1 MTKNTMVLTLCTLG
15 AFVLTATA
23 VPVSKSAA
31 QGFSA
36 TTVELSAA
44 EDKDKKRI
52 GNKKVAPKVQRAPV
66 RTVPRTTTIQRAP
79 VRTAPRTTT
88 IHRAPPKLNTTQQ
101 KTRVNVGTKKIV
113 GPKVVGPKVVGPKV
127 IGAKVGGAKTVK
139 VFVPKGAKSKQVVFK
154 GKLRSFPKAG
164 VGHAV
169 IGGRNFSVWRGRHR
183 VRHRNGWYTFV
194 GLGALTAIAIGA
206 NHYYPYA
213 YISAP
218 EDYCD
223 GLTEDGCQMVWQE
236 VETIEGDLIPQC
248 VAYCPWQ

>member
-15 AFVLTATA
+15 AFVLTAMA

-44 EDKDKKRI
+44 EDKDKKKT
-52 GNKKVAPKVQRAPV
+52 GTKKVAPKV
-66 RTVPRTTTIQRAP
+66 QRAP

-113 GPKVVGPKVVGPKV
+113 GPKVVGPKVVGPK
-127 IGAKVGGAKTVK
+127 INSAKVGGAKTVK
-139 VFVPKGAKSKQVVFK
+139 VFVPKGTKSKQVVFK

-169 IGGRNFSVWRGRHR
+169 IGGRNFSVWRGKHR

-213 YISAP
+213 YISAS

-236 VETIEGDLIPQC
+236 VDTEEGDLIPQC